1 MENSDATIEK
11 QLCSILND
19 LIFKKNIDSL
29 KDFESRDLIRS
40 IIRNLI
46 VSSVE
51 TINKINNLQQV
62 NVKRETENRQSSSN
76 SNSKNKVYLDS
87 LIINFSKEYRDKYY
101 DLRKFLD
108 DYYILSPEVQKNDAK
123 AEVIVEWLFNK
134 LRDKHKL
141 LPLKIRNEIDNAI
154 IEAAYEDKYLSKIV
168 NDIYKEKTKE
178 QRRISQ
184 LISKI
189 NDIKE
194 ESIKAKTKKSQT
206 KQQQI
211 SEEKSYDN
219 LEKKVV
225 SRKVACYIATM
236 SDTYAENMYRD
247 LIGSSVDFNL

>member
-1 MENSDATIEK
+1 M
-11 QLCSILND
+11 
-19 LIFKKNIDSL
+19 
-29 KDFESRDLIRS
+29 
-40 IIRNLI
+40 
-46 VSSVE
+46 
-51 TINKINNLQQV
+51 
-62 NVKRETENRQSSSN
+62 
-76 SNSKNKVYLDS
+76 
-87 LIINFSKEYRDKYY
+87 
-101 DLRKFLD
+101 
-108 DYYILSPEVQKNDAK
+108 
-123 AEVIVEWLFNK
+123 
-134 LRDKHKL
+134 
-141 LPLKIRNEIDNAI
+141 
-154 IEAAYEDKYLSKIV
+154 

-236 SDTYAENMYRD
+236 SDAYAENMYRD